1 MSNLRKRLWVVCIG
15 APIISGL
22 ILFSPPWLMLMALI
36 IVCLLAV
43 YELDQMAQDHL
54 KWLRWFIWTLVILFV
69 FSSPVNVM
77 IFSGLIAWCFSLIV
91 PKVSRLSQPYILLV
105 MTLVNVCV
113 GIRSAWLIWGDS
125 SHLLFNIIFLTWA
138 TDSAAYLVGSKWGRH
153 RLVPNISPNKTLEGF
168 LASLLVG
175 IIWIWLPTMAAC
187 LIVLAGIWGDL
198 FESILKR
205 SVGIKDSGTIFPG
218 HGGILDRIDSLIA
231 TWFVGFICL
240 QYQLI

>member
-22 ILFSPPWLMLMALI
+22 ILFAPPSLMLLALVV
-36 IVCLLAV
+36 VCLITV

-91 PKVSRLSQPYILLV
+91 PNASRLRQPNILLA
-105 MTLVNVCV
+105 MTLVNVCI
-113 GIRSAWLIWGDS
+113 GIRSAWMIWGGS
-125 SHLLFNIIFLTWA
+125 SHLLFNIILLTWA

-175 IIWIWLPTMAAC
+175 IIWIWLPTMVAC